1 MEEKKVLYKTKP
13 NFNIIYEMFMP
24 TGTKF
29 RNTFLILILISVCYF
44 FLGVAFEPIRLD
56 LQNVK
61 INENMGIDIYS
72 IFNNVVLIILVVLA
86 LKFIIH
92 LVIQVWQYNSIH
104 YTFYEDYLEYEDT
117 FLNQHKKTLM
127 YDNIKEIEIKR
138 TIWDRINHYGIIVI
152 YTNAEKTSSNGLILY
167 GIKDPQIVYDKI
179 DQIVHKRTVHIEVVP
194 TENEN
199 ALKQENIQQESN
211 DIIQRENE
219 FKESLNKKN

>member
-1 MEEKKVLYKTKP
+1 MEDKKVLFKIKP

-29 RNTFLILILISVCYF
+29 RNTFIVLVLISICYF
-44 FLGVAFEPIRLD
+44 FLGVALQPIRLD
-56 LQNVK
+56 LQNFK
-61 INENMGIDIYS
+61 ISENMGIDIYS
-72 IFNNVVLIILVVLA
+72 IFNNIILIIIVVLA

-104 YTFYEDYLEYEDT
+104 YNFYEEHLEYEDT

-127 YDNIKEIEIKR
+127 YANIKEIEIKR
-138 TIWDRINHYGIIVI
+138 TIWDRINGYGIIVI

-167 GIKDPQIVYDKI
+167 GIKDPQIVYEQI
-179 DQIVHKRTVHIEVVP
+179 YQIVHKRTV
-194 TENEN
+194 
-199 ALKQENIQQESN
+199 KQENIPEESN
-211 DIIQRENE
+211 EIAQRENE